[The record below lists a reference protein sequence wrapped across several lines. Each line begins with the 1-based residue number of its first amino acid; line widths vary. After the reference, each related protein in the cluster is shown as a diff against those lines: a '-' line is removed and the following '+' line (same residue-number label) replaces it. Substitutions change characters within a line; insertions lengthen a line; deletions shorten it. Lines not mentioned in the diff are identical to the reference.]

1 MRRLSATA
9 AYPSARGQRSR
20 PAARRSPRRRAAI
33 LGAIGAGLIAGGGA
47 LWQAGLIDTAVDQ
60 TTAALLDASGDV
72 GLRIE
77 NVLVEGRAET
87 GRAALLKAFGHGR
100 GDPVFAVDTRAARA
114 RIEALPWVRSA
125 LVERRLP
132 DTIYLRIAERRPM
145 ALWQRGERFWV
156 VDWDGVVVEKDDI
169 GRFRQLPVIVGD
181 DAPAEAGRLFAFM
194 ESAPDLKAR
203 IVGAVRVGQRRWNL
217 RLDNGID
224 IRLPESEPALAWA
237 QFVELERA
245 QKLTARDIVA
255 VDLRQ
260 PGRLIVQ
267 MTQNGVARPRAP
279 AKDT

>member
-1 MRRLSATA
+1 MRRVNPSRRADAGNARGRA
-9 AYPSARGQRSR
+9 APNRSARRYR
-20 PAARRSPRRRAAI
+20 AI
-33 LGAIGAGLIAGGGA
+33 LGVTGAGMVAATVA
-47 LWQAGLIDTAVDQ
+47 LWQLGVADTAAMHVAD
-60 TTAALLDASGDV
+60 TLIGASGDV

-87 GRAALLKAFGHGR
+87 GRTALLKAFGHGR

-114 RIEALPWVRSA
+114 RIEALPWVRTA

-132 DTIYLRIAERRPM
+132 DTIYLRLTERIPM
-145 ALWQRGERFWV
+145 ALWQRGEGFVV
-156 VDWDGVVVEKDDI
+156 VDWDGVVVEKDDVT
-169 GRFRQLPVIVGD
+169 RFRQLPVIVGD
-181 DAPAEAGRLFAFM
+181 DAPKEAGRLFTFM

-203 IVGAVRVGQRRWNL
+203 IVAAVRVGQRRWNL

-237 QFVELERA
+237 QFVELERG

-267 MTQNGVARPRAP
+267 MSQNGVPRPRAP
-279 AKDT
+279 GRDT